1 MNNTKSWLNGPY
13 NPNSI
18 RHTVSVEKEIQKET
32 QKEVPQNN
40 KVEKQQKVYINILH
54 KKPWNTG
61 PFYNKSTKCYKQD
74 SDFKFANLEGT
85 PFFRDYRIKK

>member
-13 NPNSI
+13 NPNNI
-18 RHTVSVEKEIQKET
+18 RNTISVEKEI
-32 QKEVPQNN
+32 PHNN

-61 PFYNKSTKCYKQD
+61 PFYNKSTKLFKQEA
-74 SDFKFANLEGT
+74 DFKDANLEGT

>member
-1 MNNTKSWLNGPY
+1 MNNTNPWINGPY
-13 NPNSI
+13 NPENSRDNI
-18 RHTVSVEKEIQKET
+18 SVEKEVQKEI
-32 QKEVPQNN
+32 PQNN

-54 KKPWNTG
+54 KEPWNTG